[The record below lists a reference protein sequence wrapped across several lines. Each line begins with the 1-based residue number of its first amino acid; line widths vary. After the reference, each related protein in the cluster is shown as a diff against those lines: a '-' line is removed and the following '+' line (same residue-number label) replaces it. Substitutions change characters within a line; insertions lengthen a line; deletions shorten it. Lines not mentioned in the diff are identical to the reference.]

1 MPTPRRALIT
11 GITGQDGAYL
21 AAYLLLKGYE
31 VHGIVRRTSLPNT
44 ARIDSLILR
53 FGGTKF
59 FLHGGDLT
67 DSASML
73 QIVARVRPDELYNL
87 AAQSHVGVSFES
99 PEYTAN
105 ADALGALRLLEAI
118 RLAGLTHVTRFYQA
132 STSEL
137 FGASAPPQSETTP
150 FYPRSPYAA
159 AKLYA
164 YAITVNYRESY
175 RIFASN
181 GILFN
186 HESPLRGEQFV
197 TRKITRAAARIAAGS
212 KEILMLGNLDAQR
225 DWGYAP
231 EYVDAMWRMLDHPRA
246 EDFVVATGR
255 MHTVRAFV
263 EKTFAV
269 IGRSVIW
276 DGTGLDER
284 GYDATTGHCLVMVN
298 PAFFRPAEVY
308 ALCGDATKAQQE
320 LGWKATTSCDQL
332 IEIMIAHDC
341 ALLRGECYDPLKSM
355 MHFFPF
361 RCLDEANSL
370 CKSDQ
375 QKEV

>member
-1 MPTPRRALIT
+1 MSIPRRALIT

-31 VHGIVRRTSLPNT
+31 VHGIVRRASLPNT
-44 ARIDSLILR
+44 ARIDSLIAR
-53 FGGTKF
+53 FGGTNF

-137 FGASAPPQSETTP
+137 FGASAPPQSEITP

-175 RIFASN
+175 GIFASN

-197 TRKITRAAARIAAGS
+197 TRKITRAVARIAAGS
-212 KEILMLGNLDAQR
+212 KEALMLGNLDARR

-246 EDFVVATGR
+246 EDFVIATGM

-263 EKTFAV
+263 EKAFAA

-284 GYDATTGHCLVMVN
+284 GYDATTGHCLVMVD
-298 PAFFRPAEVY
+298 PTFFRPTEVY

-341 ALLRGECYDPLKSM
+341 ALLRGECYDPLKPM
-355 MHFFPF
+355 MRFFPF